1 MIRILFLADTHL
13 GYDLPF
19 NPRVIRRRRGP
30 DFFDNYHLALQSA
43 FRGEVDLVV
52 HGGDLFFRARVP
64 ERLIEMVMSPLV
76 YIAEQGIPVYLVPG
90 NHERS
95 RIPLRLWGTHK
106 NLNIF
111 NVPKTF
117 LSQHGDITLSLS
129 GFPFVS
135 DVREHFCD
143 LVNMTG
149 TRQINTA
156 FHLLCIHQAVE
167 GAVVGVQN
175 YTFRGG
181 RDVVRASD
189 IPEGITAVLSGHIH
203 RAQVLTKDLQGQ
215 KLAAPVVFPGSIE
228 RTSFV
233 ERDEA
238 KGFMILE
245 LDSGNSDH
253 LVESGIK
260 FYKLPTRPMVN
271 LEVDVDGVGGE
282 TVLDLVS
289 QRLAELDPDSVV
301 RIQVVGSTTPQVE
314 AALSAA
320 ALRRIS
326 PPTMNVALARIR
338 YSRT

>member
-19 NPRVIRRRRGP
+19 NPRVKRRRRGP
-30 DFFDNYHLALQSA
+30 DFFDNYHQALQSA
-43 FRGEVDLVV
+43 MRGEVDLVV
-52 HGGDLFFRARVP
+52 HGGDLFFRARVS

-76 YIAEQGIPVYLVPG
+76 SIAEQGIPVYLVPG

-106 NLNIF
+106 DLNIF

-117 LSQHGDITLSLS
+117 LYQHGDITLALS
-129 GFPFVS
+129 GFPFTR
-135 DVREHFCD
+135 DIRDRFRD
-143 LVNMTG
+143 LVDMTG
-149 TRQINTA
+149 TRQINA
-156 FHLLCIHQAVE
+156 DIHLLCIHQAVE

-181 RDVVRASD
+181 RDVVRGLD

-203 RAQVLTKDLQGQ
+203 RAQILTKDLQGQ
-215 KLAAPVVFPGSIE
+215 NLPAPVVFPGSIE

-245 LDSGNSDH
+245 LDRVNSDQ

-260 FYKLPTRPMVN
+260 IIKLPTRPMVN
-271 LEVDVDGVGGE
+271 LEIDVNGVGGE
-282 TVLDLVS
+282 RVLDLVR
-289 QRLAELDPDSVV
+289 QQLAELDPDSVV
-301 RIQVVGSTTPQVE
+301 RIKVVGAITAQVE
-314 AALSAA
+314 SALKAAE
-320 ALRRIS
+320 LRRIS
-326 PPTMNVALARIR
+326 PQTMNVALARNR
-338 YSRT
+338 YTAM